1 MVSLTTPE
9 TPFTSRRSFPS
20 LTDAVRKAYEK
31 PCSGTRLI
39 RAPPAADS
47 AGVSPGGIAVAIVV
61 GYSCGRRVVGI
72 TVVLGSVFSLFAGV
86 VVMRRAEHLAPR
98 PR

>member
-1 MVSLTTPE
+1 
-9 TPFTSRRSFPS
+9 
-20 LTDAVRKAYEK
+20 
-31 PCSGTRLI
+31 
-39 RAPPAADS
+39 
-47 AGVSPGGIAVAIVV
+47 VAIVV